1 MFKSYK
7 EKLLKDQAQLEKKIN
22 INFKGNIWRAK
33 LTFINIT

>member
-22 INFKGNIWRAK
+22 INFKGNI
-33 LTFINIT
+33 